1 VGLLQPK
8 RRYHGKIGGNVKRKK
23 RRPTI
28 ERSEPLVLTGEKMA
42 KKTVADIDFQDVV
55 VLTKNGKP
63 LMKDGKV
70 MTKKKAKK
78 VLMRCDFNVPLD
90 DDCNIT
96 SDDRIVEAL
105 PTIKH
110 ILDGGGALI
119 LMSHLGRPAGVP
131 DPKLSLAPV
140 AVRLS
145 QLLGRDVVF
154 ADDCI
159 GEETAAQAAALKSGE
174 CMLLENLRFH
184 KEETIKDK
192 AAKEDVQLR
201 QAKDDFAGALAKM
214 ADVYVDDAFGTAHR
228 DNASMYTVPVLME
241 GKPKVIGFLIEKELK
256 YLGETLKDPERPFV
270 AILGGAKV
278 SDKIGVIENLIGKVD
293 RIIIGGAM
301 AYTFLKGKGKNIGR
315 SLCENDYVNDGQKL
329 LKQAAEA
336 DCEVLLPIDHHIV
349 RELKPGAPYKT
360 AVGDI
365 YAGYQAVDI
374 GPMAAKEFAEKIV
387 DAKTIVWNGP
397 MGVFEIPP
405 FDSGTMVVA
414 QAVAKATKAG
424 ARSIIGGGDSAS
436 AIKNLGLEN
445 EVSHISTGGGASLEF
460 LEGKKFICL
469 AVLDER

>member
-1 VGLLQPK
+1 
-8 RRYHGKIGGNVKRKK
+8 
-23 RRPTI
+23 
-28 ERSEPLVLTGEKMA
+28 MA
-42 KKTVADIDFQDVV
+42 KKTVADINVR
-55 VLTKNGKP
+55 N
-63 LMKDGKV
+63 
-70 MTKKKAKK
+70 KK

-90 DDCNIT
+90 DECNIT
-96 SDDRIVEAL
+96 SDDRIVKAL

-110 ILDGGGALI
+110 ILEGGGALI

-140 AVRLS
+140 AVRLAE
-145 QLLGRDVVF
+145 LLGQDVVF

-159 GEETAAQAAALKSGE
+159 GE
-174 CMLLENLRFH
+174 ENLRFH

-192 AAKEDVQLR
+192 AAKEDAQLR
-201 QAKDDFAGALAKM
+201 QAKDDFAKALAGT

-228 DNASMYTVPVLME
+228 DNASMYTVPVVME

-301 AYTFLKGKGKNIGR
+301 AYTFLKGNGKTIGK
-315 SLCENDYVNDGQKL
+315 SLCENDYIDDGQKL
-329 LKQAAEA
+329 LRQAAEA
-336 DCEVLLPIDHHIV
+336 DCEVILPVDHHIV
-349 RELKPGAPYKT
+349 RDLKSGVPYRT

-365 YAGYQAVDI
+365 DQGYQAVDI
-374 GPMAAKEFAEKIV
+374 GDMAAETFAEKIA

-405 FDSGTMVVA
+405 FDSGTKAVA
-414 QAVAKATKAG
+414 LAVAKATKAG
-424 ARSIIGGGDSAS
+424 AKSIIGGGDSAS
-436 AIKNLGLEN
+436 AIQSLGLEDQ
-445 EVSHISTGGGASLEF
+445 VSHISTGGGASLEF
-460 LEGKKFICL
+460 LEGKKFVCL
-469 AVLDER
+469 AVIDEK